1 MGGVVVGAL
10 TAGVGLVA
18 GMVVLGIG
26 AAAGGGAAAVNQGK
40 QDVKEKFLTLAS
52 DTYGEAER
60 WTHAIADQIAHL
72 RENDASFS
80 ADRLKIV
87 SRNAP
92 PPEVRLEEVEKWM
105 RWSKWRISVII
116 DGFRIFEQIEEDAV
130 PSGARSGILSLASA
144 VLQSQTNAR
153 KAINNMPCLRTN
165 ITIHAPPADVFMTL
179 MNMSPGCRT
188 GVVRSLR
195 IVESMDNQTDI
206 VHLTLD
212 PMYIYPTWTGIYSR
226 CFCFRIDDNNSTPGP
241 CLDSLLEAQQ

>member
-1 MGGVVVGAL
+1 MGAL

-60 WTHAIADQIAHL
+60 WTHAIADQIARL
-72 RENDASFS
+72 RENDGSFS
-80 ADRLKIV
+80 PDRLKIV

-116 DGFRIFEQIEEDAV
+116 DGFRIFEQIEEESV
-130 PSGARSGILSLASA
+130 PAGARSDVLALASA
-144 VLQSQTNAR
+144 MIQSQTSAR
-153 KAINNMPCLRTN
+153 KSINNMPCLRTN

-212 PMYIYPTWTGIYSR
+212 PMYIYPTWTGKCSMCGFHSDGNYS
-226 CFCFRIDDNNSTPGP
+226 STGPG
-241 CLDSLLEAQQ
+241 LNSLLEAQQ